1 MNPEQFVRTLEEFF
15 QGEVTGEALAEA
27 REDPERRYQMRVL
40 EQLERETKEFLREN
54 IRPLCGDIAE
64 GASTRATGIAQ
75 AKALAAMPW
84 AKVMHIFER
93 EVRKFVA
100 HFEEVEK
107 AGPAH
112 GAKLLAAVTAH
123 ERALLS
129 FSERASAG
137 AGGDP
142 LDPVYF
148 FVEGRTRT
156 SRIAVG
162 AGR

>member
-1 MNPEQFVRTLEEFF
+1 
-15 QGEVTGEALAEA
+15 
-27 REDPERRYQMRVL
+27 
-40 EQLERETKEFLREN
+40 
-54 IRPLCGDIAE
+54 
-64 GASTRATGIAQ
+64 
-75 AKALAAMPW
+75 MPW

-112 GAKLLAAVTAH
+112 GAKLLAAGTAH

-142 LDPVYF
+142 LDPVVSLLKVVPAR
-148 FVEGRTRT
+148 VE
-156 SRIAVG
+156 
-162 AGR
+162 

>member
-1 MNPEQFVRTLEEFF
+1 MNSEQYLRTLEEFF
-15 QGEVTGEALAEA
+15 QGEVTGEALFHTLAEA
-27 REDPERRYQMRVL
+27 LEDPERRYQMRVL
-40 EQLERETKEFLREN
+40 EQLERETKELLREN
-54 IRPLCGDIAE
+54 IGPLGGDSAE
-64 GASTRATGIAQ
+64 SAAARTTGIAQ

-129 FSERASAG
+129 FSERESSGTA
-137 AGGDP
+137 GDP
-142 LDPVYF
+142 LDPVISLLK
-148 FVEGRTRT
+148 VVPARLE
-156 SRIAVG
+156 
-162 AGR
+162 

>member
-1 MNPEQFVRTLEEFF
+1 MNSEQYVRTLEEFF
-15 QGEVTGEALAEA
+15 QGEVTGEVLFHTLAEA
-27 REDPERRYQMRVL
+27 LEDPERRYQMRVM
-40 EQLERETKEFLREN
+40 EQLER

-64 GASTRATGIAQ
+64 SASACATGIAQ

-84 AKVMHIFER
+84 AKVMHIFDR

-137 AGGDP
+137 AAGDP
-142 LDPVYF
+142 LDPVISMLK
-148 FVEGRTRT
+148 VVPARLE
-156 SRIAVG
+156 
-162 AGR
+162 